1 MSFPALA
8 SSLISMRIVPSTA
21 PSPELGKVTLERT
34 RSALPSVN
42 RREEERTRR
51 KSIAISEE
59 VSICSGVGFRS
70 GFSSSGRM

>member
-1 MSFPALA
+1 MSFPAPA
-8 SSLISMRIVPSTA
+8 SSLMSMRIVPSTA

>member
-1 MSFPALA
+1 M
-8 SSLISMRIVPSTA
+8 VPSTA
-21 PSPELGKVTLERT
+21 PSPEFGKLTFERI

-70 GFSSSGRM
+70 GFSRSGRM